1 MTASTTDRTRKR
13 VRDLMSA
20 PVLTTTPRTEATDA
34 ALLIGLRGIT
44 TLPVLDDGRLV
55 GMFTE
60 AALLRCQRASGR
72 SNMLV
77 QDVMDP
83 VALVATPDC
92 DPAELDEAMHSRH
105 IRSVP
110 VLEDVRLV
118 GIITSKDLRGRTSP
132 AGPLA

>member
-1 MTASTTDRTRKR
+1 MTATTTGQTKRR

-60 AALLRCQRASGR
+60 ADLLRCQRAAGR

-77 QDVMDP
+77 EEVMDP
-83 VALVATPDC
+83 VALVASPDC
-92 DPAELDEAMHSRH
+92 DPTELDEAMHRRH

-110 VLEDVRLV
+110 VLEDGRLV
-118 GIITSKDLRGRTSP
+118 GIITSKDLSEPTKG